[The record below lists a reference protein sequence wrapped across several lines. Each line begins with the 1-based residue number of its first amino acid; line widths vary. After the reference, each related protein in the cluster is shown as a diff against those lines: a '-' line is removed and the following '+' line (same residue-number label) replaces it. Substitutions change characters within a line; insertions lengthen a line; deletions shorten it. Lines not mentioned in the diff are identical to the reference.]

1 MRKISKRYEKFQDF
15 ELFDTLRSNISV
27 IKSYKVRDA
36 ELSSKHRKPFEK
48 FHRPRPQMNSKRTDM
63 KRIRSRSCS
72 KASI

>member
-1 MRKISKRYEKFQDF
+1 MRKICKRYEKFQDS
-15 ELFDTLRSNISV
+15 ELFDTLRTNISA
-27 IKSYKVRDA
+27 IKSYKVKDA

-48 FHRPRPQMNSKRTDM
+48 FHRPRLQMNSKRTDM